1 MEILR
6 DGEVI
11 ADNLDEQTR
20 MKLKNSSVYK
30 YSNMQ
35 QMRSYKN
42 APLKS
47 KHINREQ
54 ILSGFD
60 KLSTDE
66 KLDLIFNVIKLSVK
80 DLKSGVDDK
89 YKPMFEDS
97 GCGNMEDLIQP
108 LLTNAHRL
116 PNYRK

>member
-11 ADNLDEQTR
+11 IDNLDEFTR
-20 MKLKNSSVYK
+20 NKLENSSTYK

-47 KHINREQ
+47 KHMNREQ

-66 KLDLIFNVIKLSVK
+66 KLDLIFNIIKLSVK
-80 DLKSGVDDK
+80 DLKSSVDEK
-89 YKPMFEDS
+89 YTPMFKDS
-97 GCGNMEDLIQP
+97 GCGNMEDLMQP
-108 LLTNAHRL
+108 LLSNAHRL
-116 PNYRK
+116 EEYKD